1 MVKAI
6 KKPRG
11 TGKVIGRFTVSPLF
25 LQRSALIALLS
36 FFFFLAMLVGYSL
49 RGQFGY
55 LILAAAFFVLHIFSL
70 SGVWMLRKKSI
81 GIFENGLE
89 FRRRFIAWSELEAAD
104 FPPGSAG
111 ALRLKSGET
120 IQLPAN
126 IERAQALESYI
137 VCRLAG

>member
-6 KKPRG
+6 KKPPG
-11 TGKVIGRFTVSPLF
+11 TGKVIGRFTVSLLF
-25 LQRSALIALLS
+25 LQRSAVIALLS

-49 RGQFGY
+49 RGHFGY

-111 ALRLKSGET
+111 
-120 IQLPAN
+120 
-126 IERAQALESYI
+126 
-137 VCRLAG
+137 